1 MTSRIKTLVLALA
14 IAAAP
19 IAFGAANDLSPKDQ
33 AFATKIANA
42 NLAELEQSKI
52 AQERT
57 QNSKIKSYASMMLSD
72 HGAAGQKFD
81 KLAQTNG
88 WNLPKSLDPEHQAK
102 LDQLAQLQGRDFDRQ
117 YVMNMKEGHDAAMAL
132 FRDTAKTADSSEL
145 RGFATDVLPTIEQHR
160 KQSGELPPS
169 INRN

>member
-1 MTSRIKTLVLALA
+1 MTPRIKTLVLALA

-19 IAFGAANDLSPKDQ
+19 AAFGATTDLSPKDQ
-33 AFATKIANA
+33 AFAMKIANA
-42 NLAELEQSKI
+42 NMAEIEQSKI

-57 QNSKIKSYASMMLSD
+57 QNSKIKSYASMMISD

-81 KLAQTNG
+81 KIAQKNS
-88 WNLPKSLDPEHQAK
+88 WSMPMSLDAQDQSK
-102 LDQLAQLQGRDFDRQ
+102 LDQLSRLQGQDFDRQ

-145 RGFATDVLPTIEQHR
+145 RGYATDVLPTIEQHR